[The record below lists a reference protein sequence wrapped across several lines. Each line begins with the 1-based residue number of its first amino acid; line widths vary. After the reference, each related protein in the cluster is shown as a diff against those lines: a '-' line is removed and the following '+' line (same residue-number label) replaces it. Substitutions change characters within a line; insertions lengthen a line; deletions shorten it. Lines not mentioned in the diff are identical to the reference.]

1 MMKTKTTIWILTAFL
16 LVSSVLG
23 FTEGQ
28 PYKDLNIS
36 SPEQIIS
43 YSDEVTGGLVMVAFM
58 MAFNA
63 IVFIILKKQGNS
75 LSSTLAFSTFS
86 TLIVSVFPWA
96 MGYLEGDYLVVW
108 LVLVILSLLYSLAD
122 NR

>member
-1 MMKTKTTIWILTAFL
+1 MKTKTTIWILTAFL
-16 LVSSVLG
+16 LVSTVFG

-28 PYKDLNIS
+28 PYEDLNIS
-36 SPEQIIS
+36 SPEQLIS
-43 YSDEVTGGLVMVAFM
+43 YSDDVTGGLVMVSFM